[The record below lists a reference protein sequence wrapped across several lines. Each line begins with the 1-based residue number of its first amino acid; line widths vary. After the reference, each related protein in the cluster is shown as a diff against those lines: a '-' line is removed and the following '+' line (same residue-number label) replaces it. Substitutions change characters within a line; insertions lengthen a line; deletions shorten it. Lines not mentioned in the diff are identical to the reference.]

1 MTTPMTGF
9 ELPRTYV
16 LITNRKTNQ
25 HLTISKGKGATDTAM
40 PLPLG
45 DNMIRIASPLLRG
58 KIRVVGTRLGSQ
70 SVFQDWI
77 EIPRAGLMVSIPCVD
92 PNATFSVEADTNQY
106 VDISVTV
113 FNIPPAK

>member
-9 ELPRTYV
+9 ELPRVYV
-16 LITNRKTNQ
+16 LITNGKTNQ
-25 HLTISKGKGATDTAM
+25 DLTISKGKGATDTTM
-40 PLPLG
+40 SLPLG

-58 KIRVVGTRLGSQ
+58 KIRVTGTRLGTPA
-70 SVFQDWI
+70 VFQNWI

-92 PNATFSVEADTNQY
+92 QNSTFAVQTDTGQY

-113 FNIPPAK
+113 FNIPPAE